1 MLNFIIYEDNLE
13 MRTLYERVILEFVG
27 RRRDCYRIIPIS
39 KFDGDTE
46 RILGSLDGRKIYIL
60 DIEVPGKNGLDFAR
74 EIRVKGDW
82 FSQIIIV
89 SAFEDFRV
97 DIFYGKMLTLDFIS
111 KKKDNVEKRLLETL
125 NVAYHISSTR
135 QFFSFQQNGELFHLP
150 YHDILYFVKD
160 INDNYTSIITSRD
173 TYRIKKSIS
182 EIEKIVGNDLCFL
195 KTHQSCIINLDN
207 VQSVDLS
214 KSTINFGG
222 KETNL
227 LSREHKKEL
236 KERLIH
242 E

>member
-13 MRTLYERVILEFVG
+13 MRIIYERVILEFIG
-27 RRRDCYRIIPIS
+27 RKSDCYRIIPIS
-39 KFDGDTE
+39 KFDDSTNK
-46 RILGSLDGRKIYIL
+46 RLDSLDGRKIYIL
-60 DIEVPGKNGLDFAR
+60 DIEVPGKSGLDFAR
-74 EIRVKGDW
+74 DIRVKGDW
-82 FSQIIIV
+82 FSQIIII
-89 SAFEDFRV
+89 SAFEDFKL
-97 DIFYGKMLTLDFIS
+97 DILYGKMLTLDFIS
-111 KKKDNVEKRLLETL
+111 KNENNTEKRLLETL
-125 NVAYHISSTR
+125 SVAYQISSTR

-150 YHDILYFVKD
+150 YRDILYFAKD
-160 INDNYTSIITSRD
+160 LNDNYTSIITSSD